1 MRQRKTGETGWKQLH
16 KSGSLVPALVSRAAC
31 FVMNKLFTYLE
42 KYGLLSLEKQ
52 DKLAHV
58 IGEHTYALD
67 LENGT
72 IRFDNAEFPFQVLG
86 TESDNTLTWLWAWA
100 DEQTETPEDLITT
113 SQALRDWG
121 EKEGIQEFLVPSV
134 DIGTVDGLAFAIIA
148 SQVCKASC
156 FYRDVYE
163 GGSLF
168 VLLFDKQIDNQP
180 SFNLTRLSKQ
190 FLNLIYLYEL
200 NHKNA
205 LLSYLKAKGLAPF
218 EGGHRIACT
227 LGSGELL
234 TAEFDNIGRIRL
246 LNGDTVEG

>member
-1 MRQRKTGETGWKQLH
+1 
-16 KSGSLVPALVSRAAC
+16 
-31 FVMNKLFTYLE
+31 MNKLFTYLE

-58 IGEHTYALD
+58 IGEHTYKID

-72 IRFDNAEFPFQVLG
+72 IRFDNVEFPFQVLG

-100 DEQTETPEDLITT
+100 EEQTEVQEDLITT

-121 EKEGIQEFLVPSV
+121 EKEDIQEFLTPSV

-148 SQVCKASC
+148 SEISKASC

-168 VLLFDKQIDNQP
+168 VLLFDKQIDSQP

-190 FLNLIYLYEL
+190 FLNLISLYEL
-200 NHKNA
+200 NHKNTF
-205 LLSYLKAKGLAPF
+205 LSYLNSKGLSPVSHGAQITCKL
-218 EGGHRIACT
+218 ET
-227 LGSGELL
+227 GELL
-234 TAEFDNIGRIRL
+234 NAEFDEAGGL
-246 LNGDTVEG
+246 TSLNGEAVEV